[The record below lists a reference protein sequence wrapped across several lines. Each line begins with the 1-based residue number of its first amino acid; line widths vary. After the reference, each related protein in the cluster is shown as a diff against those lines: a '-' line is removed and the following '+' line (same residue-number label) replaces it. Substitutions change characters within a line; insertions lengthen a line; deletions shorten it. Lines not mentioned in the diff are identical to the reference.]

1 MEEIT
6 SFLSENSVFN
16 VDSLIKFVYSKMK
29 NKSYHHRIHYRNY
42 DENLIQLYTESSQ
55 EHTKWPIFNAC
66 RSIVIDKLQNKIISY
81 SHPNIEYL
89 EYEVAKQYLQESA
102 NQKFTESH
110 EGTLISIFHH
120 NNKWYYGTRRQ
131 LDMYMTNNISYGK
144 KSELSHGEMFEDA
157 LSKLEITIDEFE
169 SSLTI
174 GNFGSLDAGPAAMR
188 YTEARLAS
196 AAMAMVA
203 EADEDTVDFGANYDG
218 QLSEPLVLPAAYPNL
233 LVNGGSGIAVGMAT
247 NMAPHNLGEVIAATK
262 FLIENPAATVK
273 QLMNYVP
280 GPDFPTGGEIVG
292 LEGVREAYATGKGS
306 FKVRAS
312 VEIEK
317 VTSRKMGIVIK
328 ELPFTIGP
336 EKVVERIAALV
347 KNKKIQG
354 ISDII
359 DLTDGQTGTNVVIE
373 IKNGFEPEAVLEQ
386 LYALTPMEDAFSIN
400 AVALVKGKPQTL
412 GLKELLK
419 VFIEH
424 RIEVVRR
431 RSEFRKAKAQS
442 RLTLVDGLLKAII
455 DIDKVIKIIR
465 ASDDAAQAKDKLI
478 KDFKLN
484 DEQATYILDMPLRRL
499 TKMSKL
505 ELETEQK
512 QLKETIAEL
521 TKLLKSEDAIKA
533 QVSAELTAIS
543 KSFATPRKTRIG
555 AA

>member
-1 MEEIT
+1 MG
-6 SFLSENSVFN
+6 LP
-16 VDSLIKFVYSKMK
+16 LIDG
-29 NKSYHHRIHYRNY
+29 H
-42 DENLIQLYTESSQ
+42 
-55 EHTKWPIFNAC
+55 
-66 RSIVIDKLQNKIISY
+66 
-81 SHPNIEYL
+81 
-89 EYEVAKQYLQESA
+89 
-102 NQKFTESH
+102 
-110 EGTLISIFHH
+110 
-120 NNKWYYGTRRQ
+120 
-131 LDMYMTNNISYGK
+131 
-144 KSELSHGEMFEDA
+144 
-157 LSKLEITIDEFE
+157 
-169 SSLTI
+169 

-188 YTEARLAS
+188 YTEARLAA

-203 EADEDTVDFGANYDG
+203 EADEDTVDFGPNYDG
-218 QLSEPLVLPAAYPNL
+218 QLSEPIVLPAAYPNL

-247 NMAPHNLGEVIAATK
+247 NMAPHNLGEVI
-262 FLIENPAATVK
+262 
-273 QLMNYVP
+273 
-280 GPDFPTGGEIVG
+280 G

-306 FKVRAS
+306 FKVRAT

-317 VTSRKMGIVIK
+317 VTSRKMGIIIK
-328 ELPFTIGP
+328 ELPYTIGP

-373 IKNGFEPEAVLEQ
+373 LKNGFEPEEVLEK
-386 LYALTPMEDAFSIN
+386 LYALTPMEDAFAIN

-419 VFIEH
+419 VFIDH
-424 RIEVVRR
+424 RIEVIRR
-431 RSEFRKAKAQS
+431 RSEFRKAKATS
-442 RLTLVDGLLKAII
+442 RLGLVDGLIKAII

-484 DEQATYILDMPLRRL
+484 EEQATYILDMPLRRL
-499 TKMSKL
+499 TKMSKI

-512 QLKETIAEL
+512 ELKTVIAEL

-533 QVSAELTAIS
+533 QVSLELTAVG
-543 KSFATPRKTRIG
+543 KAFAAPRRTRIG

>member
-1 MEEIT
+1 MADMGLRPERGH
-6 SFLSENSVFN
+6 V
-16 VDSLIKFVYSKMK
+16 
-29 NKSYHHRIHYRNY
+29 KSARVVG
-42 DENLIQLYTESSQ
+42 E
-55 EHTKWPIFNAC
+55 
-66 RSIVIDKLQNKIISY
+66 VMGKL
-81 SHPNIEYL
+81 HP
-89 EYEVAKQYLQESA
+89 
-102 NQKFTESH
+102 
-110 EGTLISIFHH
+110 
-120 NNKWYYGTRRQ
+120 
-131 LDMYMTNNISYGK
+131 
-144 KSELSHGEMFEDA
+144 HGDGAIYDA
-157 LSKLEITIDEFE
+157 LVRMAQSFSMRLPLIDGH
-169 SSLTI
+169 

-203 EADEDTVDFGANYDG
+203 EADENTVDFGPNYDG
-218 QLSEPLVLPAAYPNL
+218 QLAEPLVLPAAYPNL

-262 FLIENPAATVK
+262 FLIENPSATVK
-273 QLMNYVP
+273 QLMKFVP
-280 GPDFPTGGEIVG
+280 GPDFPTGGELVG
-292 LEGVREAYATGKGS
+292 LDGVREAYATGKGS

-317 VTSRKMGIVIK
+317 VSTRKMGIVIK

-347 KNKKIQG
+347 KAKKIQG

-431 RSEFRKAKAQS
+431 RSEFRKAKAEG

-465 ASDDAAQAKDKLI
+465 GSDDAAAAKEKLM

-484 DEQATYILDMPLRRL
+484 DEQTTYILDMPLRRL

-512 QLKETIAEL
+512 ELKATIAEL
-521 TKLLKSEDAIKA
+521 AKLLKSEDAIKA
-533 QVSAELTAIS
+533 QVSDELTAVG
-543 KSFATPRKTRIG
+543 KSFATARKTRIG

>member
-1 MEEIT
+1 
-6 SFLSENSVFN
+6 
-16 VDSLIKFVYSKMK
+16 
-29 NKSYHHRIHYRNY
+29 
-42 DENLIQLYTESSQ
+42 
-55 EHTKWPIFNAC
+55 
-66 RSIVIDKLQNKIISY
+66 
-81 SHPNIEYL
+81 
-89 EYEVAKQYLQESA
+89 
-102 NQKFTESH
+102 
-110 EGTLISIFHH
+110 
-120 NNKWYYGTRRQ
+120 
-131 LDMYMTNNISYGK
+131 
-144 KSELSHGEMFEDA
+144 
-157 LSKLEITIDEFE
+157 
-169 SSLTI
+169 
-174 GNFGSLDAGPAAMR
+174 
-188 YTEARLAS
+188 
-196 AAMAMVA
+196 
-203 EADEDTVDFGANYDG
+203 
-218 QLSEPLVLPAAYPNL
+218 
-233 LVNGGSGIAVGMAT
+233 MAT

-262 FLIENPAATVK
+262 YLIENPTATVK
-273 QLMNYVP
+273 QLMKFVP
-280 GPDFPTGGEIVG
+280 GPDFPTGGELVG
-292 LEGVREAYATGKGS
+292 LDGVREAYATGKGS

-317 VTSRKMGIVIK
+317 VSTRKMGIVIK

-347 KNKKIQG
+347 KAKKIAG

-373 IKNGFEPEAVLEQ
+373 LKNGFEPEAVLEQ

-431 RSEFRKAKAQS
+431 RSEFRKAKAEG

-465 ASDDAAQAKDKLI
+465 GSDDAAAAKEKLM

-484 DEQATYILDMPLRRL
+484 DEQTTYILDMPLRRL

-512 QLKETIAEL
+512 ELKSTIAEL
-521 TKLLKSEDAIKA
+521 AKLLKSEDAIKA
-533 QVSAELTAIS
+533 QVSDELTAVG
-543 KSFATPRKTRIG
+543 KSYATARKTRIG

>member
-1 MEEIT
+1 MADMGLRPERGH
-6 SFLSENSVFN
+6 V
-16 VDSLIKFVYSKMK
+16 
-29 NKSYHHRIHYRNY
+29 KSARVVG
-42 DENLIQLYTESSQ
+42 E
-55 EHTKWPIFNAC
+55 
-66 RSIVIDKLQNKIISY
+66 VMGKL
-81 SHPNIEYL
+81 HP
-89 EYEVAKQYLQESA
+89 
-102 NQKFTESH
+102 
-110 EGTLISIFHH
+110 
-120 NNKWYYGTRRQ
+120 
-131 LDMYMTNNISYGK
+131 
-144 KSELSHGEMFEDA
+144 HGDGAIYDA
-157 LSKLEITIDEFE
+157 LVRMAQSFSMRLPLIDGH
-169 SSLTI
+169 

-203 EADEDTVDFGANYDG
+203 EADENTVDFGPNYDG
-218 QLSEPLVLPAAYPNL
+218 QLAEPLVLPAAYPNL

-247 NMAPHNLGEVIAATK
+247 NMAPHNLGEVIAATN
-262 FLIENPAATVK
+262 FLIENPSATVK
-273 QLMNYVP
+273 QLMKFVP
-280 GPDFPTGGEIVG
+280 GPDFPTGGELVG
-292 LEGVREAYATGKGS
+292 LDGVREAYATGKGS

-317 VTSRKMGIVIK
+317 VSTRKMGIVIK

-347 KNKKIQG
+347 KAKKIAG

-431 RSEFRKAKAQS
+431 RSEFRKAKAEG

-465 ASDDAAQAKDKLI
+465 GSDDAAAAKEKLM

-484 DEQATYILDMPLRRL
+484 DEQTTYILDMPLRRL

-512 QLKETIAEL
+512 ELKATIAEL

-533 QVSAELTAIS
+533 QVSDELTAVG
-543 KSFATPRKTRIG
+543 KSFATARKTRIG

>member
-1 MEEIT
+1 MADMGLRPERGH
-6 SFLSENSVFN
+6 V
-16 VDSLIKFVYSKMK
+16 
-29 NKSYHHRIHYRNY
+29 KSARVVG
-42 DENLIQLYTESSQ
+42 E
-55 EHTKWPIFNAC
+55 
-66 RSIVIDKLQNKIISY
+66 VMGKL
-81 SHPNIEYL
+81 HP
-89 EYEVAKQYLQESA
+89 
-102 NQKFTESH
+102 
-110 EGTLISIFHH
+110 
-120 NNKWYYGTRRQ
+120 
-131 LDMYMTNNISYGK
+131 
-144 KSELSHGEMFEDA
+144 HGDGAIYDA
-157 LSKLEITIDEFE
+157 LVRMAQSFSMRLPLIDGH
-169 SSLTI
+169 

-203 EADEDTVDFGANYDG
+203 EADENTVDFGPNYDG
-218 QLSEPLVLPAAYPNL
+218 QLAEPLVLPAAYPNL

-247 NMAPHNLGEVIAATK
+247 NMAPHNLGEVIAATN
-262 FLIENPAATVK
+262 FLIENPSATVK
-273 QLMNYVP
+273 QLMKFVP
-280 GPDFPTGGEIVG
+280 GPDFPTGGELVG
-292 LEGVREAYATGKGS
+292 LDGVREAYATGKGS

-317 VTSRKMGIVIK
+317 VSTRKMGIVIK

-347 KNKKIQG
+347 KAKKIAG

-431 RSEFRKAKAQS
+431 RSEFRKAKAEG

-465 ASDDAAQAKDKLI
+465 GSDDAAAAKEKLM

-484 DEQATYILDMPLRRL
+484 DEQTTYILDMPLRRL

-512 QLKETIAEL
+512 ELKATIAEL

-533 QVSAELTAIS
+533 QVSDELTAVG

>member
-1 MEEIT
+1 MR
-6 SFLSENSVFN
+6 LP
-16 VDSLIKFVYSKMK
+16 LIDG
-29 NKSYHHRIHYRNY
+29 H
-42 DENLIQLYTESSQ
+42 
-55 EHTKWPIFNAC
+55 
-66 RSIVIDKLQNKIISY
+66 
-81 SHPNIEYL
+81 
-89 EYEVAKQYLQESA
+89 
-102 NQKFTESH
+102 
-110 EGTLISIFHH
+110 
-120 NNKWYYGTRRQ
+120 
-131 LDMYMTNNISYGK
+131 
-144 KSELSHGEMFEDA
+144 
-157 LSKLEITIDEFE
+157 
-169 SSLTI
+169 

-203 EADEDTVDFGANYDG
+203 EADENTVDFGPNYDG
-218 QLSEPLVLPAAYPNL
+218 QLAEPLVLPAAYPNL

-262 FLIENPAATVK
+262 YLIENPTATVK
-273 QLMNYVP
+273 QLMKFVP
-280 GPDFPTGGEIVG
+280 GPDFPTGGELVG
-292 LEGVREAYATGKGS
+292 LDGVREAYATGKGS

-317 VTSRKMGIVIK
+317 VSTRKMGIVIK

-347 KNKKIQG
+347 KAKKIAG

-431 RSEFRKAKAQS
+431 RSEFRKAKAEG

-465 ASDDAAQAKDKLI
+465 GSDDAAAAKEKLM

-484 DEQATYILDMPLRRL
+484 DEQTTYILDMPLRRL

-512 QLKETIAEL
+512 ELKSTIAEL

-533 QVSAELTAIS
+533 QVSDELTAVG